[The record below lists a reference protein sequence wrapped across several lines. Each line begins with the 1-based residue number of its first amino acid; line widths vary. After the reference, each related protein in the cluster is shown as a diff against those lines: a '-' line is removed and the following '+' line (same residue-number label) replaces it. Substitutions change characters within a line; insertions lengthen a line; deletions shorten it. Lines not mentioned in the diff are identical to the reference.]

1 MRLRKIFILIL
12 FLQPAILVLAQKE
25 NNGKSSYTRSRFNYK
40 ATRVK
45 GNKAKI
51 LCPIFQE
58 SKYPFNGIGF
68 KLGDPF
74 ALTYKFYASKH
85 FSFVLDA
92 GKASSG
98 LYSRYYRQQ
107 FDGYVNRDTLTNG
120 AFISYVTDR
129 VKSDWMAEFKILYAI
144 DAKKISPGLQIYGG
158 LGIQGKSTKLEY
170 TYQYTTSDIGKFRRD
185 RSTMGQTTV
194 VGIEYNYFHL
204 PVTAFMEM
212 EMFTDIQRDPGLMRY
227 QGGVGLRYV
236 FR

>member
-1 MRLRKIFILIL
+1 MRLQKIFILIL
-12 FLQPAILVLAQKE
+12 FLLPAMVLAQRE
-25 NNGKSSYTRSRFNYK
+25 NNGKSSYTRSHYK
-40 ATRVK
+40 STRVK
-45 GNKAKI
+45 GNKARI
-51 LCPIFQE
+51 VCPIFQE
-58 SKYPFNGIGF
+58 SKYPFHGIGF

-98 LYSRYYRQQ
+98 LYSRYYREQ
-107 FDGYVNRDTLTNG
+107 FDSYVNRDTLSNG
-120 AFISYVTDR
+120 AFISYITSR

-158 LGIQGKSTKLEY
+158 LGVQGKSTKLEY
-170 TYQYTTSDIGKFRRD
+170 TYQYAASDIGKFSRD
-185 RSTMGQTTV
+185 RSTLGQTTV